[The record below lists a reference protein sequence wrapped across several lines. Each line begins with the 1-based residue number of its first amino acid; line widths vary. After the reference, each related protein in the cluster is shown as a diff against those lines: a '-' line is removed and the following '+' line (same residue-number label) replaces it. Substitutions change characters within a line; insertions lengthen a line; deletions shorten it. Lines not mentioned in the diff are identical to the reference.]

1 MPKDG
6 KKEKPL
12 KDKHLTELTGD
23 EVMER
28 IFGKEGRDQLRKIAG
43 KDDKYQEKP
52 SHK

>member
-12 KDKHLTELTGD
+12 KDKHPTELTGD

-28 IFGKEGRDQLRKIAG
+28 IFGKEVGDKLREIAG

-52 SHK
+52 PHE